1 MYSTDSILGVAKP
14 DRTVPE
20 DSPATTD
27 GACPAGAGHDSAG
40 YNFNIPHDIPETPT
54 AQHNWRFCTKCY
66 GMFFWGYADNGRC
79 PAGNAHAAAGYDFV
93 LPHDIPEPP
102 GSQRNWRFCPKCYG
116 LYFYGYPTNGVCPAG
131 NAHSVAGYDFVLPHL

>member
-1 MYSTDSILGVAKP
+1 
-14 DRTVPE
+14 
-20 DSPATTD
+20 
-27 GACPAGAGHDSAG
+27 
-40 YNFNIPHDIPETPT
+40 
-54 AQHNWRFCTKCY
+54 
-66 GMFFWGYADNGRC
+66 MFFWGYPDNGRC